1 MILLIMVD
9 CQLWGGTEGNA
20 PSNSNCHLFIKRST
34 GQIGIGT
41 TTPET
46 LLTIGN
52 HPFTDGTR
60 DLLRFPSK
68 RHNESFTIRNN
79 DDVSTGRLEFF
90 GVIVEMVVEAT
101 IIQ

>member
-1 MILLIMVD
+1 MGWD
-9 CQLWGGTEGNA
+9 RRNA